1 MERASTITYL
11 KGETTGTE
19 LEGGWRVS
27 VPSRPGEPTVPF
39 PIQGKKLPQTM
50 SKQAAR
56 YTFSHRLPFQ
66 ISGLHEKTKRGKA
79 KIRKETKTKTLS
91 RTTKKTPKPFLLRKA
106 WGQKLGVQ
114 FRL

>member
-1 MERASTITYL
+1 
-11 KGETTGTE
+11 
-19 LEGGWRVS
+19 
-27 VPSRPGEPTVPF
+27 
-39 PIQGKKLPQTM
+39 M

-91 RTTKKTPKPFLLRKA
+91 RTTKKTPNRFYYARPEVKSLEYSFASKQWKKVIQRALTDSSALRLRNRLKTGP
-106 WGQKLGVQ
+106 WGHCSHLGGHLTGVEK
-114 FRL
+114 R